1 MSLILLEQGMYTD
14 QQNDEKFRAMTVKN
28 VCMSMVDSR
37 NRGITFTDDDGTIA
51 IVCFENNDDDS
62 VLEQIEELSD
72 VLKDEFEY
80 KPKITVG
87 SAVQGFENLA
97 ISYNDARYLLEHE
110 KKNIQDI
117 IQTMG
122 AQNKKKI
129 FWEIYSE
136 LRNIMISNIGTPDYL
151 SGLQV
156 KDVMNTLSERGLR
169 RRRAFWKL
177 PASGLER
184 LL

>member
-1 MSLILLEQGMYTD
+1 MSLILLEQGMYTE
-14 QQNDEKFRAMTVKN
+14 QQNDGKFRAMTVKN
-28 VCMSMVDSR
+28 VCMSMVDSQ
-37 NRGITFTDDDGTIA
+37 NRGITFVDDDGTIA
-51 IVCFENNDDDS
+51 IVCFEKDDDDS

-129 FWEIYSE
+129 FWEI
-136 LRNIMISNIGTPDYL
+136 
-151 SGLQV
+151 
-156 KDVMNTLSERGLR
+156 
-169 RRRAFWKL
+169 
-177 PASGLER
+177 
-184 LL
+184 